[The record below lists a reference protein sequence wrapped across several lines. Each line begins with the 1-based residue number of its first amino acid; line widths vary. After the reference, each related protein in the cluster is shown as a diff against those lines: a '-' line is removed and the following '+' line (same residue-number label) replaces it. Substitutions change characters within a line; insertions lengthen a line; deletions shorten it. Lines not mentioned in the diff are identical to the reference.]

1 MAQLSGYKT
10 EMFFPQVFFLLLKKG
25 YGKVGSMK
33 INQDQHNFI
42 LIVAIVKMDTK
53 PSMDNNLWI
62 NFF

>member
-1 MAQLSGYKT
+1 
-10 EMFFPQVFFLLLKKG
+10 
-25 YGKVGSMK
+25 MK

-42 LIVAIVKMDTK
+42 LIVAIVKMDIK

>member
-25 YGKVGSMK
+25 YGRVGSMK

-42 LIVAIVKMDTK
+42 LIVEIVKMDIK